1 MCRVSGSRRYS
12 ADLPQG
18 GLEVPCVLTFQMSN
32 AKDVEKA
39 KKLIDQ
45 ESMSFSTLIKVSV
58 IEKTEDLNYRVP
70 KLDFSADSSSVTSV
84 ENSAKNLEECSTTVL
99 KDCTNSH
106 ASLMSDNVDDHE
118 PLAKRQ

>member
-18 GLEVPCVLTFQMSN
+18 GLEVSCVLTFPTSN

-45 ESMSFSTLIKVSV
+45 ESTVCKKTLANLANHRQFVKVFFANF
-58 IEKTEDLNYRVP
+58 LNQ
-70 KLDFSADSSSVTSV
+70 
-84 ENSAKNLEECSTTVL
+84 
-99 KDCTNSH
+99 SH
-106 ASLMSDNVDDHE
+106 ARSRDLPRCLVSGHVD
-118 PLAKRQ
+118 